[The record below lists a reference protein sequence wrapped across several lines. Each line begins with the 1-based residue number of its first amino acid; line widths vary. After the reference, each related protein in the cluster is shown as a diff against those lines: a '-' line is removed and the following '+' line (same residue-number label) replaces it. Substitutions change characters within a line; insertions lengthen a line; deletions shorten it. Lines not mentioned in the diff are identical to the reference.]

1 MSLRLTAGVASGLWV
16 GAAAL
21 AAHERRRAP
30 HPEAEP
36 PAADGPLVSVVVPA
50 RDEERGIG
58 ASVASLRALDYPR
71 LEVIVVNDESRD
83 GTLAAARTAAGG
95 DPRVRVLAG
104 EALPPGWVGK
114 SWACWQAV
122 RAARGDWLLFTDADV
137 IHAPDSLGRALAMAR
152 RLGRG
157 GVTLFP
163 TIDCEGALERLV
175 TPAAVTAIGT
185 FVAPGPLARSRRS
198 RVAIAAG
205 GYILVER
212 GIYEAAGG
220 HAAIRSRMVED
231 VCLAEA
237 VKRGGHL
244 LVPMP
249 AGPLAR
255 LRMYHGGREVWDGG
269 ARTPPSPPPGA
280 PRRASPAQAHG
291 RPRRDPG
298 RGADPGGGRRDGT
311 PRRQRAAGPR
321 RRWPC
326 SAWRLR
332 SARTPARYAP
342 TLPLGMLVLAG
353 AAARGA
359 LGRLAGPRAPV
370 AREALPAGALRP
382 AARRRP
388 AEQEV
393 ARGVQRD
400 RQPLGL
406 PWIAG
411 CRPAT
416 RSGWQRVTCSR

>member
-30 HPEAEP
+30 RPEAEP
-36 PAADGPLVSVVVPA
+36 PASDGPLVSVIVPA

-58 ASVASLRALDYPR
+58 AAVASLRALDYPR
-71 LEVIVVNDESRD
+71 LEVVVVDDESRD
-83 GTLAAARTAAGG
+83 GTLAAARAAGG
-95 DPRVRVLAG
+95 DDPRVRVLAG
-104 EALPPGWVGK
+104 GALPPGWVGK
-114 SWACWQAV
+114 SWACWQGV
-122 RAARGDWLLFTDADV
+122 RVARGDWLLFTDADV
-137 IHAPDSLGRALAMAR
+137 VHAPDSLGRALAMAG

-157 GVTLFP
+157 GLTLFP
-163 TIDCEGALERLV
+163 TIDCDGALERMV

-212 GIYEAAGG
+212 GVYEAAGG
-220 HAAIRSRMVED
+220 HAGIRSRMVED

-255 LRMYHGGREVWDGG
+255 VRMYHGGREVWGGWSKNASFAAAGSAAKGLTSAGVAAALTLTPVVAAVRG
-269 ARTPPSPPPGA
+269 ARAGDRLLAATG
-280 PRRASPAQAHG
+280 
-291 RPRRDPG
+291 
-298 RGADPGGGRRDGT
+298 
-311 PRRQRAAGPR
+311 AAGLL
-321 RRWPC
+321 
-326 SAWRLR
+326 AMVALQRLASR

-353 AAARGA
+353 AAARGS
-359 LGRLAGPRAPV
+359 LGRLAGRGPEWRGRRYPL
-370 AREALPAGALRP
+370 AR
-382 AARRRP
+382 
-388 AEQEV
+388 
-393 ARGVQRD
+393 
-400 RQPLGL
+400 
-406 PWIAG
+406 
-411 CRPAT
+411 
-416 RSGWQRVTCSR
+416 

>member
-16 GAAAL
+16 GAAVL

-30 HPEAEP
+30 HPEAER
-36 PAADGPLVSVVVPA
+36 PAADGPLVSVIVPA

-58 ASVASLRALDYPR
+58 AAVASLRALDYPR
-71 LEVIVVNDESRD
+71 VEVIVVDDESRD
-83 GTLAAARTAAGG
+83 GTLAAARAAAGE

-137 IHAPDSLGRALAMAR
+137 IHAADSLGRALAMAR

-212 GIYEAAGG
+212 GVYESAGG

-255 LRMYHGGREVWDGG
+255 LRMYHGGREVWDGWSKNASFAAAG
-269 ARTPPSPPPGA
+269 
-280 PRRASPAQAHG
+280 SPAKGLAG
-291 RPRRDPG
+291 AVVTVALAVIPVAAAI
-298 RGADPGGGRRDGT
+298 RGALTGDRLLRTTGGAGLLAT
-311 PRRQRAAGPR
+311 VALQRLA
-321 RRWPC
+321 
-326 SAWRLR
+326 SR
-332 SARTPARYAP
+332 SAHTPARYAP

-353 AAARGA
+353 AATRGS
-359 LGRLAGPRAPV
+359 LGRLAGRGPEWRGRRYPL
-370 AREALPAGALRP
+370 AR
-382 AARRRP
+382 
-388 AEQEV
+388 
-393 ARGVQRD
+393 
-400 RQPLGL
+400 
-406 PWIAG
+406 
-411 CRPAT
+411 
-416 RSGWQRVTCSR
+416 

>member
-30 HPEAEP
+30 RPEAEP
-36 PAADGPLVSVVVPA
+36 PASDGPLVSVVVPA

-58 ASVASLRALDYPR
+58 AAVASLRALDYPR
-71 LEVIVVNDESRD
+71 FEVVVVDDESRD
-83 GTLAAARTAAGG
+83 GTLAAARAAAGD

-104 EALPPGWVGK
+104 GALPPGWVGK

-122 RAARGDWLLFTDADV
+122 RVARGDWLLFTDADV
-137 IHAPDSLGRALAMAR
+137 VHAPDSLGRAVTMAR

-157 GVTLFP
+157 GLTLFP

-198 RVAIAAG
+198 RVAVAAG

-212 GIYEAAGG
+212 GVYEAAGG
-220 HAAIRSRMVED
+220 HAGIRSRMVED

-255 LRMYHGGREVWDGG
+255 VRMYHGGREVWGGWSKNASFAAAGGAAKGLTGAGVAAALALTPVGAAIRG
-269 ARTPPSPPPGA
+269 ARTGDRLLA
-280 PRRASPAQAHG
+280 ATG
-291 RPRRDPG
+291 
-298 RGADPGGGRRDGT
+298 
-311 PRRQRAAGPR
+311 AAGLL
-321 RRWPC
+321 
-326 SAWRLR
+326 AMVALQRLASR
-332 SARTPARYAP
+332 SAPTPARYAP
-342 TLPLGMLVLAG
+342 TLPLGMLMLAG
-353 AAARGA
+353 AAARGS
-359 LGRLAGPRAPV
+359 LRRLAGRGPEWRGRRYPL
-370 AREALPAGALRP
+370 AR
-382 AARRRP
+382 
-388 AEQEV
+388 
-393 ARGVQRD
+393 
-400 RQPLGL
+400 
-406 PWIAG
+406 
-411 CRPAT
+411 
-416 RSGWQRVTCSR
+416 